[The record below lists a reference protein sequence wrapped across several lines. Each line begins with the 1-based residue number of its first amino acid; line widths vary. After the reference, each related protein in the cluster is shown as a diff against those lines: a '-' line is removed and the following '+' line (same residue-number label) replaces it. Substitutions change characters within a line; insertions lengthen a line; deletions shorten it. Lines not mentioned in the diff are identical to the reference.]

1 MIFLTNSWSIF
12 EKEDDNLSKI
22 LYIKINEPNL
32 AMITLLLLNII
43 MEINARSQIKK
54 NRGKLHLKK
63 DNIQQHTTWKT
74 STHIFALAIY
84 KTNTKLMESIPSILM
99 GMSKMICQ
107 LFFFCDWHI
116 KHLVATFRHV
126 LGLIHICWLL
136 ICIIF

>member
-54 NRGKLHLKK
+54 KQRK
-63 DNIQQHTTWKT
+63 I
-74 STHIFALAIY
+74 
-84 KTNTKLMESIPSILM
+84 
-99 GMSKMICQ
+99 
-107 LFFFCDWHI
+107 
-116 KHLVATFRHV
+116 TFEKR
-126 LGLIHICWLL
+126 
-136 ICIIF
+136 